1 MLYSGYGVA
10 SDGGGSWSC
19 GNDSVRNVIIFGVD
33 NSLSSHTDN
42 LMNRFLIL
50 GEDPTS
56 GINKSFDSP
65 QKKFSINF
73 SKARTKF
80 CLTLHYNVDNGYLF
94 VNGKEIY
101 KFKAD
106 NKNAN
111 FPNRFCL
118 RSISDGFHDTESR
131 EVSLGGNVYNF
142 SVDYNAIDKPDIL
155 DNYKYLTVKNN
166 IK

>member
-94 VNGKEIY
+94 VNGKKSTNLKLIIRMPT
-101 KFKAD
+101 FQ
-106 NKNAN
+106 
-111 FPNRFCL
+111 
-118 RSISDGFHDTESR
+118 IGFVY
-131 EVSLGGNVYNF
+131 EVYLMDFMIQSLE
-142 SVDYNAIDKPDIL
+142 
-155 DNYKYLTVKNN
+155 KYL
-166 IK
+166 